1 MIQLIYSIFLL
12 IANCIKGG
20 RVLHI
25 IKRIEIQYFRSIY
38 NIVVKDFSDLNMISG
53 KNDVGK
59 SNVLKA
65 LNLFF
70 NNRIDSETEF
80 IFSENF
86 NLLRLQQVRKNS
98 VKGRQFIRI
107 KVTFDRGDSFVKT
120 LPKIFSITKKWYRN
134 DIFPSD
140 VKNDIEN
147 RMNSEGMLYNEH
159 RSKTSLTMFLNKI
172 RFFYIPAIKDNK
184 IFDEMLLCLRETI
197 YNDKLAKDKKLQIVL
212 NETAKKVVQAAD
224 DLNDEFYEVTKIKSE
239 IIPPNSVAE
248 LYNTLKIITKTDNGS
263 VSILNRGDGIRVR
276 YIPSIL
282 NYIAKNTHNICIWGY
297 EEPENSLE
305 YNLALKMAEDFIQYS
320 LDSQIFVT
328 THSPAFIGLENNCVK
343 VFRCYKSQG
352 STLVLDMIRAEQQD
366 ELKEELGYIKLLK
379 EQNKYYKKKVLEL
392 ELVKQESELLRK
404 SIENVSKPILMTEGK
419 TDVDILTN
427 AWKRLY
433 DYECLFIIK
442 SCNTYSEESNVSAAG
457 CTMLANTLKSWKYD
471 ASNLL
476 IGLFDND
483 EEGIK
488 GFDLGM
494 NFEKYKEN
502 IKKHKN
508 GNVFAMLLPATETLK
523 KFEDVKNLCIEF
535 YFDFESLS
543 KKIDNMG
550 LELEAQSIVEK
561 CGNIIT
567 GRREPDISTELYLY
581 KPKKNTKA
589 YFAEKVVPTL
599 SDSKFF
605 NFKALFE
612 QILEIINSKNE
623 QSRLGGECAVSLE
636 DSVKI

>member
-1 MIQLIYSIFLL
+1 M
-12 IANCIKGG
+12 
-20 RVLHI
+20 HT

-38 NIVVKDFSDLNMISG
+38 NVTIKDFSDLNMLSG
-53 KNDVGK
+53 KNDAGK

-80 IFSENF
+80 NFSENF
-86 NLLRLQQVRKNS
+86 NLSRLQQVRKNS

-107 KVTFDRGDSFVKT
+107 KVTFDRGDSFAKT
-120 LPKIFSITKKWYRN
+120 LPKLFSITKKWYRN

-147 RMNSEGMLYNEH
+147 RMNSEGMVYNER

-197 YNDKLAKDKKLQIVL
+197 YNDKLATDKKLQIVL
-212 NETAKKVVQAAD
+212 NDTAKKVGQAAD
-224 DLNDEFYEVTKIKSE
+224 DLNNEFYEVTKIQSE

-263 VSILNRGDGIRVR
+263 VSILDRGDGIRVR

-282 NYIAKNTHNICIWGY
+282 NYIAQNTHNICIWGY

-343 VFRCYKSQG
+343 IFRCYKSQG
-352 STLVLDMIRAEQQD
+352 STSVLDMIRAEQQD
-366 ELKEELGYIKLLK
+366 ELKEELGYIRLLK
-379 EQNKYYKKKVLEL
+379 EQNRFYKSKVLEL
-392 ELVKQESELLRK
+392 ELVKKESELLRK
-404 SIENVSKPILMTEGK
+404 SLESVSKPILMTEGK

-433 DYECLFIIK
+433 NCECPFIIK
-442 SCNTYSEESNVSAAG
+442 SCNTYSDESNVSADG
-457 CTMLANTLKSWKYD
+457 CVMLANTLKCWKYD
-471 ASNLL
+471 ASNML

-488 GFDLGM
+488 GFDLGE

-502 IKKHKN
+502 IKKHRN
-508 GNVFAMLLPATETLK
+508 GNVFALVLPATEQLK

-535 YFDFESLS
+535 YFDLESLN
-543 KKIDNMG
+543 KKVDGMG
-550 LELEAQSIVEK
+550 LELEAKTIVEK
-561 CGNIIT
+561 CGNITINE
-567 GRREPDISTELYLY
+567 REPDINTELYLY

-589 YFAEKVVPTL
+589 YFAEKVVPML
-599 SDSKFF
+599 PDAKFC
-605 NFKALFE
+605 NFRILFE
-612 QILEIINSKNE
+612 QVLKIIHNKDEQNE
-623 QSRLGGECAVSLE
+623 LLDECAVTLE
-636 DSVKI
+636 DRV

>member
-1 MIQLIYSIFLL
+1 M
-12 IANCIKGG
+12 
-20 RVLHI
+20 HT

-38 NIVVKDFSDLNMISG
+38 NVTIKDFSDLNMLSG
-53 KNDVGK
+53 KNDAGK

-80 IFSENF
+80 NFSENF
-86 NLLRLQQVRKNS
+86 NLSRLQQVRKNS

-107 KVTFDRGDSFVKT
+107 KVTFDRGDSFAKT
-120 LPKIFSITKKWYRN
+120 LPKLFSITKKWYRN

-147 RMNSEGMLYNEH
+147 RMNSEGMVYNER

-197 YNDKLAKDKKLQIVL
+197 YNDKLATDKKLQIVL
-212 NETAKKVVQAAD
+212 NDTAKKVGQAAD
-224 DLNDEFYEVTKIKSE
+224 DLNNEFYEVTKIQSE

-263 VSILNRGDGIRVR
+263 VSILDRGDGIRVR

-282 NYIAKNTHNICIWGY
+282 NYIAQNTHNICIWGY

-343 VFRCYKSQG
+343 LFRCYKSQG
-352 STLVLDMIRAEQQD
+352 STSVLDMIRAEQQD
-366 ELKEELGYIKLLK
+366 ELKEELGYIRLLK
-379 EQNKYYKKKVLEL
+379 EQNRFYKSKVLEL
-392 ELVKQESELLRK
+392 ELVKKESELLRK
-404 SIENVSKPILMTEGK
+404 SLESVSKPILMTEGK

-433 DYECLFIIK
+433 NCECPFIIK
-442 SCNTYSEESNVSAAG
+442 SCNTYSDESNVSAAG
-457 CTMLANTLKSWKYD
+457 CVMLANTLKCWKYD
-471 ASNLL
+471 ASNML

-488 GFDLGM
+488 GFDLGE

-502 IKKHKN
+502 IKKHRN
-508 GNVFAMLLPATETLK
+508 GNVFALVLPATEQLK

-535 YFDFESLS
+535 YFDLESLN
-543 KKIDNMG
+543 KKVDGMG
-550 LELEAQSIVEK
+550 LELEAKTIVEK
-561 CGNIIT
+561 CGNITINE
-567 GRREPDISTELYLY
+567 REPDINTELYLY

-589 YFAEKVVPTL
+589 YFAEKVVPML
-599 SDSKFF
+599 PDAKFC
-605 NFKALFE
+605 NFRILFE
-612 QILEIINSKNE
+612 QVLKIIHNKDEQNE
-623 QSRLGGECAVSLE
+623 LLDECAVTLE
-636 DSVKI
+636 DRV

>member
-1 MIQLIYSIFLL
+1 M
-12 IANCIKGG
+12 
-20 RVLHI
+20 HT

-38 NIVVKDFSDLNMISG
+38 NVTIKDFSDLNMLSG
-53 KNDVGK
+53 KNDAGK

-80 IFSENF
+80 NFSKNF
-86 NLLRLQQVRKNS
+86 NLSRLQQVRKNS

-107 KVTFDRGDSFVKT
+107 KVTFDRGDSFAKT
-120 LPKIFSITKKWYRN
+120 LPKLFSITKKWYRN

-147 RMNSEGMLYNEH
+147 RMNSEGMVYNER

-197 YNDKLAKDKKLQIVL
+197 YNDKLATDKKLQIVL
-212 NETAKKVVQAAD
+212 NDTAKKVGQAAD
-224 DLNDEFYEVTKIKSE
+224 DLNNEFYEVTKIQSE

-263 VSILNRGDGIRVR
+263 VSILDRGDGIRVR

-282 NYIAKNTHNICIWGY
+282 NYIAQNTHNICIWGY

-343 VFRCYKSQG
+343 IFRCYKSQG
-352 STLVLDMIRAEQQD
+352 STSVLDMIRAEQQD
-366 ELKEELGYIKLLK
+366 ELKEELGYIRLLK
-379 EQNKYYKKKVLEL
+379 EQNRFYKSKVLEL
-392 ELVKQESELLRK
+392 ELVKKESELLRK
-404 SIENVSKPILMTEGK
+404 SLESVSKPILMTEGK

-433 DYECLFIIK
+433 NCECPFIIK
-442 SCNTYSEESNVSAAG
+442 SCNTYSDESNVSAAG
-457 CTMLANTLKSWKYD
+457 CVMLANTLKCWKYD
-471 ASNLL
+471 ASNML

-488 GFDLGM
+488 GFDLGE

-502 IKKHKN
+502 IKKHRN
-508 GNVFAMLLPATETLK
+508 GNVFALVLPATEQLK

-535 YFDFESLS
+535 YFDLESLN
-543 KKIDNMG
+543 KKVDGMG
-550 LELEAQSIVEK
+550 LELEAKTIVEK
-561 CGNIIT
+561 CGNITINE
-567 GRREPDISTELYLY
+567 REPDINTELYLY

-589 YFAEKVVPTL
+589 YFAEKVVPML
-599 SDSKFF
+599 PDAKFC
-605 NFKALFE
+605 NFRILFE
-612 QILEIINSKNE
+612 QVLKIIHNKDEQNE
-623 QSRLGGECAVSLE
+623 LLDECAVTLE
-636 DSVKI
+636 DRV

>member
-1 MIQLIYSIFLL
+1 M
-12 IANCIKGG
+12 
-20 RVLHI
+20 HT

-38 NIVVKDFSDLNMISG
+38 NVTIKDFSDLNMLSG
-53 KNDVGK
+53 KNDAGK

-80 IFSENF
+80 NFSENF
-86 NLLRLQQVRKNS
+86 NLSRLQQVRKNS

-107 KVTFDRGDSFVKT
+107 KVTFDRGDSFAKT
-120 LPKIFSITKKWYRN
+120 LPKLFSITKKWYRN

-147 RMNSEGMLYNEH
+147 RMNSEGMVYNER

-197 YNDKLAKDKKLQIVL
+197 YNDKLATDKKLQIVL
-212 NETAKKVVQAAD
+212 NDTAKKVGQAAD
-224 DLNDEFYEVTKIKSE
+224 DLNNEFYEVTKIQSE

-263 VSILNRGDGIRVR
+263 VSILDRGDGIRVR

-282 NYIAKNTHNICIWGY
+282 NYIAQNTHNICIWGY

-343 VFRCYKSQG
+343 IFRCYKSQG
-352 STLVLDMIRAEQQD
+352 STSVLDMIRAEQQD
-366 ELKEELGYIKLLK
+366 ELKEELGYIRLLK
-379 EQNKYYKKKVLEL
+379 EQNRFYKSEVLEL
-392 ELVKQESELLRK
+392 ELVKKESELLRK
-404 SIENVSKPILMTEGK
+404 SLESVSKPILMTEGK

-433 DYECLFIIK
+433 NCECPFIIK
-442 SCNTYSEESNVSAAG
+442 SCNTYSDESNVSAAG
-457 CTMLANTLKSWKYD
+457 CVMLANTLKCWKYD
-471 ASNLL
+471 ASNML

-488 GFDLGM
+488 GFDLGE

-502 IKKHKN
+502 IKKHRN
-508 GNVFAMLLPATETLK
+508 GNVFALVLPATEQLK

-535 YFDFESLS
+535 YFDLESLN
-543 KKIDNMG
+543 KKVDGMG
-550 LELEAQSIVEK
+550 LELEAKTIVEK
-561 CGNIIT
+561 CGNITINE
-567 GRREPDISTELYLY
+567 REPDINTELYLY

-589 YFAEKVVPTL
+589 YFAEKVVPML
-599 SDSKFF
+599 PDAKFC
-605 NFKALFE
+605 NFRILFE
-612 QILEIINSKNE
+612 QVLKIIHNKDEQNE
-623 QSRLGGECAVSLE
+623 LLDECAVTLE
-636 DSVKI
+636 DRV

>member
-1 MIQLIYSIFLL
+1 M
-12 IANCIKGG
+12 
-20 RVLHI
+20 HT

-38 NIVVKDFSDLNMISG
+38 NVTIKDFSDLNMLSG
-53 KNDVGK
+53 KNDAGK

-80 IFSENF
+80 NFSENF
-86 NLLRLQQVRKNS
+86 NLSRLQQVRKNS

-107 KVTFDRGDSFVKT
+107 KVTFDRGDSFAKT
-120 LPKIFSITKKWYRN
+120 LPKLFSITKKWYRN

-147 RMNSEGMLYNEH
+147 RMNSEGMVYNER

-197 YNDKLAKDKKLQIVL
+197 YNDKLATDKKLQIVL
-212 NETAKKVVQAAD
+212 NDTAKKVGQAAD
-224 DLNDEFYEVTKIKSE
+224 DLNNEFYEVTKIQSE

-263 VSILNRGDGIRVR
+263 VSILDRGDGIRVR

-282 NYIAKNTHNICIWGY
+282 NYIAQNTHNICIWGY

-343 VFRCYKSQG
+343 IFRCYKSQG
-352 STLVLDMIRAEQQD
+352 STSVLDMIRAEQQD
-366 ELKEELGYIKLLK
+366 ELKEELGYIRLLK
-379 EQNKYYKKKVLEL
+379 EQNRFYKSKVLEL
-392 ELVKQESELLRK
+392 ELVKKESELLRK
-404 SIENVSKPILMTEGK
+404 SLESVSKPILMTEGK

-433 DYECLFIIK
+433 NCECPFIIK
-442 SCNTYSEESNVSAAG
+442 SCNTYSDESNVSAAG
-457 CTMLANTLKSWKYD
+457 CVMLANTLKCWKYD
-471 ASNLL
+471 ASNML

-488 GFDLGM
+488 GFDLGE

-502 IKKHKN
+502 IKKHRN
-508 GNVFAMLLPATETLK
+508 GNVFALVLPATEQLK
-523 KFEDVKNLCIEF
+523 KIEDVKNLCIEF
-535 YFDFESLS
+535 YFDLESLN
-543 KKIDNMG
+543 KKVDGMG
-550 LELEAQSIVEK
+550 LELEAKTIVEK
-561 CGNIIT
+561 CGNITINE
-567 GRREPDISTELYLY
+567 REPDINTELYLY

-589 YFAEKVVPTL
+589 YFAEKVVPML
-599 SDSKFF
+599 PDAKFC
-605 NFKALFE
+605 NFRILFE
-612 QILEIINSKNE
+612 QVLKIIHNKDEQNE
-623 QSRLGGECAVSLE
+623 LLDECAVTLE
-636 DSVKI
+636 DRV

>member
-1 MIQLIYSIFLL
+1 M
-12 IANCIKGG
+12 
-20 RVLHI
+20 HT

-38 NIVVKDFSDLNMISG
+38 NVTIKDFSDLNMLSG
-53 KNDVGK
+53 KNDAGK

-80 IFSENF
+80 NFSENF
-86 NLLRLQQVRKNS
+86 NLSRLQQVRKNS

-107 KVTFDRGDSFVKT
+107 KVTFDRGDSFAKT
-120 LPKIFSITKKWYRN
+120 LPKLFSITKKWYRN

-147 RMNSEGMLYNEH
+147 RMNSEGMVYNER

-197 YNDKLAKDKKLQIVL
+197 YNDKLATDKKLQIVL
-212 NETAKKVVQAAD
+212 NDTAKKVGQAAD
-224 DLNDEFYEVTKIKSE
+224 DLNNEFYEVTKIQSE

-263 VSILNRGDGIRVR
+263 VSILDRGDGIRVR

-282 NYIAKNTHNICIWGY
+282 NYIAQNTHNICIWGY

-343 VFRCYKSQG
+343 IFRCYKSQG
-352 STLVLDMIRAEQQD
+352 STSVLDMIRAEQQD
-366 ELKEELGYIKLLK
+366 ELKEELGYIRLLK
-379 EQNKYYKKKVLEL
+379 EQNRFYKSKVLEL
-392 ELVKQESELLRK
+392 ELVKKESELLRK
-404 SIENVSKPILMTEGK
+404 SLESVSKPILMTEGK

-433 DYECLFIIK
+433 NCECPFIIK
-442 SCNTYSEESNVSAAG
+442 SCNTYSDESNVSAAG
-457 CTMLANTLKSWKYD
+457 CVMLANTLKCWKYD
-471 ASNLL
+471 ASNML

-488 GFDLGM
+488 GFDLGE

-502 IKKHKN
+502 IKKHRN
-508 GNVFAMLLPATETLK
+508 GNVFALVLPATEQLK

-535 YFDFESLS
+535 YFDLESLN
-543 KKIDNMG
+543 KKVDGMG
-550 LELEAQSIVEK
+550 LELEAKTIVEK
-561 CGNIIT
+561 CGNITINE
-567 GRREPDISTELYLY
+567 REPDINTELYLY

-589 YFAEKVVPTL
+589 YFAEKVVPML
-599 SDSKFF
+599 PDAKFC
-605 NFKALFE
+605 NSRILFE
-612 QILEIINSKNE
+612 QVLKIIHNKDEQNE
-623 QSRLGGECAVSLE
+623 LLDECAVTLE
-636 DSVKI
+636 DRV

>member
-1 MIQLIYSIFLL
+1 M
-12 IANCIKGG
+12 
-20 RVLHI
+20 HT

-38 NIVVKDFSDLNMISG
+38 NVTIKDFSDLNMLSG
-53 KNDVGK
+53 KNDAGK

-80 IFSENF
+80 NFSENF
-86 NLLRLQQVRKNS
+86 NLSRLQQVRKNS

-107 KVTFDRGDSFVKT
+107 KVTFDRGDSFAKT
-120 LPKIFSITKKWYRN
+120 LPKLFSITKKWYRN

-147 RMNSEGMLYNEH
+147 RMNSEGMVYNER

-197 YNDKLAKDKKLQIVL
+197 YNDKLATDKKLQIVL
-212 NETAKKVVQAAD
+212 NDTAKKVGQAAD
-224 DLNDEFYEVTKIKSE
+224 DLNNEFYEVTKIQSE

-263 VSILNRGDGIRVR
+263 VSILDRGDGIRVR

-282 NYIAKNTHNICIWGY
+282 NYIAQNTHNICIWGY

-343 VFRCYKSQG
+343 IFRCYKSQG
-352 STLVLDMIRAEQQD
+352 STSVLDMIRAEQQD
-366 ELKEELGYIKLLK
+366 ELKEELGYIRLLK
-379 EQNKYYKKKVLEL
+379 EQNRFYKSKVLEL
-392 ELVKQESELLRK
+392 ELVKKESELLRK
-404 SIENVSKPILMTEGK
+404 SLESVSKPILMTEGK

-433 DYECLFIIK
+433 NCECPFIIK
-442 SCNTYSEESNVSAAG
+442 SCNTYSDESNVSAAG
-457 CTMLANTLKSWKYD
+457 CVMLANTLKCWKYD
-471 ASNLL
+471 ASNML

-488 GFDLGM
+488 GFDLGE

-502 IKKHKN
+502 IKKHRN
-508 GNVFAMLLPATETLK
+508 GNVFALVLPATEQLK

-535 YFDFESLS
+535 YFDLESLN
-543 KKIDNMG
+543 KKVDGMG
-550 LELEAQSIVEK
+550 LELEAKTIVEK
-561 CGNIIT
+561 CGNITINE
-567 GRREPDISTELYLY
+567 REPDINTELYLY

-589 YFAEKVVPTL
+589 YFAEKVVPML
-599 SDSKFF
+599 PDAKFC
-605 NFKALFE
+605 NFRILFE
-612 QILEIINSKNE
+612 QVLKIIHNKDEQNE
-623 QSRLGGECAVSLE
+623 LLDECAVTLE
-636 DSVKI
+636 DRV